1 MLRRV
6 KRSALTALAVAPLAA
21 ASLGATPVEAKRWY
35 SGHISLIGGGGPVRS
50 GSQGAGWQAVFK
62 ERRRGRVRYRVCL
75 THRTNKTSR
84 CWSRATRRDGTSVV
98 FVALFVNDRGGPG
111 PWKATWLVRGRRVAS
126 YRFTVRPEGV

>member
-1 MLRRV
+1 MLRGVR
-6 KRSALTALAVAPLAA
+6 RPALWVAVATLPAIA
-21 ASLGATPVEAKRWY
+21 CLGATPADAGGLF

-62 ERRRGRVRYRVCL
+62 ERRRGRVGYRVCL
-75 THRTNKTSR
+75 THRTNRTSR
-84 CWSRATRRDGTSVV
+84 CWSRTTRRDGTSVV

-111 PWKATWLVRGRRVAS
+111 PWKATWLVGGRRVAS